1 MFSASATLWAQTQV
15 LICGGAAVVEGEYQ
29 IVAAIIFSGFLPLF
43 GCVWFCLAR
52 FSRDGTDGAH
62 LGHTANWGGP
72 SVLQGQNLFQRGSAE
87 DDLILSRQPS
97 IGSII
102 PVRSSHLSGCRED
115 PSREESCSRLEGARG
130 QSLPGVIPSPIPTRS
145 PHTHA
150 NEMHIVHVACVPVVY
165 HEHARRPS
173 RLLYTS
179 TLSECMLAPHSEKC
193 RVCPH
198 PLKKRPEPL
207 KSQDCRAWHRVPARY
222 PETRS
227 TRP

>member
-1 MFSASATLWAQTQV
+1 M
-15 LICGGAAVVEGEYQ
+15 VEGEYQ
-29 IVAAIIFSGFLPLF
+29 IVVALIFSGSLSLSRFLPLF
-43 GCVWFCLAR
+43 GCGWFCLAR

-72 SVLQGQNLFQRGSAE
+72 SVLQGQNLVQRGSAE
-87 DDLILSRQPS
+87 DALILSRQPS
-97 IGSII
+97 TGPII
-102 PVRSSHLSGCRED
+102 PVGSSHLSGCRED
-115 PSREESCSRLEGARG
+115 PSREESCSLPRRAEGARE

-150 NEMHIVHVACVPVVY
+150 DEMHIVHVACVPVVY
-165 HEHARRPS
+165 HGHARPS
-173 RLLYTS
+173 RLLDTS
-179 TLSECMLAPHSEKC
+179 TLSACMLAPHSKKC

-198 PLKKRPEPL
+198 PLKKRPEPWMT
-207 KSQDCRAWHRVPARY
+207 QEHRAWHRVPARD